1 MGCHPEHSE
10 GSQVVSYSF
19 HLYALPMDCHPERS
33 EGSQVVSYSFH
44 LYALPMD
51 CHPERSEGSQ
61 VVSYSFHLYA
71 LHCQLNLILA
81 LNYENARTYF
91 QLKCG
96 SAGNS
101 LIKKLLTLAKRLL
114 CTAWLYAS
122 RQDW

>member
-1 MGCHPEHSE
+1 MLYHGLSSFAALRISGRKLFPSILNALLMDCHPEHSE
-10 GSQVVSYSF
+10 GSQVVSYS
-19 HLYALPMDCHPERS
+19 LP
-33 EGSQVVSYSFH
+33 
-44 LYALPMD
+44 
-51 CHPERSEGSQ
+51 
-61 VVSYSFHLYA
+61 LYA
-71 LHCQLNLILA
+71 LHCQLDLILA
-81 LNYENARTYF
+81 LNHENARTYF